1 MSKDKKELTDF
12 LLWEYG
18 QNRIIPPTVRIN
30 GKEYMVPH
38 AYVREYKDP
47 KQAFVKDYFDL
58 MRKDYLKYQNNH
70 EDVKYISLTSK
81 NGEQHRLV
89 VPYAMRNRK
98 ENAAKIAKKVFAR
111 ADKKYWE
118 AVELSLNLAEAY
130 PDRTFKTF
138 IDYPNLKEMRKA
150 YNQHQLREARDR
162 AAYITKKVGSFLS
175 KNAVKATDNIKSVD
189 VDKLKVKARRWA
201 VGFMLAA
208 TVSAAVY
215 EAYQIKD
222 KVEERKEITAQDP
235 LGHIQMFSRCH
246 DAIKTSLAFAENF
259 AGSAFKDGEGYQTIG
274 YGCTYYIDE
283 NGVGNR
289 KISPVKEGDTIT
301 MEDANVQKERY
312 LKFRG
317 LKQIQECV
325 NVPMDE
331 QTTIATYN
339 FAYVIGPEGFKK
351 SEYLKALNEGK
362 TGHDLARYLTG
373 FRKQKGLLARFYF
386 MGALLEDK
394 IKTSDLFD
402 LTAEGCYNLKVND
415 VCVHEKRKLKL
426 DNDNFAEFDFN
437 KLDENLKKACGARRS
452 VAINNARCQK
462 VREIL
467 PESVIQG
474 TLEMENS
481 QKYKGTILTS
491 MLENTGR

>member
-1 MSKDKKELTDF
+1 MGKDKKELTNF

-18 QNRIIPPTVRIN
+18 QNRIVPPMVHIN
-30 GKEYMVPH
+30 GKDYMVPY
-38 AYVREYKDP
+38 AYVCEYKDP

-118 AVELSLNLAEAY
+118 AVELSLNLTEAY
-130 PDRTFKTF
+130 PDRPFKTF

-150 YNQHQLREARDR
+150 YNQHQFREARDR
-162 AAYITKKVGSFLS
+162 AAYITKKVGAFLS
-175 KNAVKATDNIKSVD
+175 KNAVKATDNIKTID

-222 KVEERKEITAQDP
+222 KADERKEITAKDP

-246 DAIKTSLAFAENF
+246 DAIKTSLAFVENF
-259 AGSAFKDGEGYQTIG
+259 ADSTFIDGEGFPTIG
-274 YGCTYYIDE
+274 YGCTYYLDE

-289 KISPVKEGDTIT
+289 KISPVKEGETIT
-301 MEDANVQKERY
+301 MEEANVQKERY
-312 LKFRG
+312 LEFRG

-325 NVPMDE
+325 KVPMDE
-331 QTTIATYN
+331 KTTIATYN

-351 SEYLKALNEGK
+351 SKYLEALNDGK
-362 TGHDLARYLTG
+362 TGHDLVRYLTG

-394 IKTSDLFD
+394 IKTSDLLN
-402 LTAEGCYNLKVND
+402 LTAEGCYNLKIND

-426 DNDNFAEFDFN
+426 DEDNFAEFDFS
-437 KLDENLKKACGARRS
+437 KLDENLQKASGPRRS
-452 VAINNARCQK
+452 VALHNGQCQK

-467 PESVIQG
+467 PESIIQG
-474 TLEMENS
+474 TLEMEASKNYQGS
-481 QKYKGTILTS
+481 RLTS
-491 MLENTGR
+491 MLTNNGR

>member
-1 MSKDKKELTDF
+1 MGKDKKELTNF

-18 QNRIIPPTVRIN
+18 QTRIVPPMVRIN
-30 GKEYMVPH
+30 GKDYVVPH

-118 AVELSLNLAEAY
+118 AVELSLNLTEAY
-130 PDRTFKTF
+130 PDRPFKTF

-150 YNQHQLREARDR
+150 YNQHQFREARDR
-162 AAYITKKVGSFLS
+162 AAYITKKVGTFLS

-222 KVEERKEITAQDP
+222 KADVCKEITAKDP

-246 DAIKTSLAFAENF
+246 DAIKTSLAFVENF
-259 AGSAFKDGEGYQTIG
+259 ADSTFIDGGGCPTIG

-312 LKFRG
+312 LEFRG

-325 NVPMDE
+325 KVPMDE
-331 QTTIATYN
+331 KTTIATYN
-339 FAYVIGPEGFKK
+339 FAYVIGPEGFKN
-351 SEYLKALNEGK
+351 SQYLKALNDGK
-362 TGHDLARYLTG
+362 TGHDLVRYLTG

-386 MGALLEDK
+386 MGAMLEDK
-394 IKTSDLFD
+394 IKTSDLLD
-402 LTAEGCYNLKVND
+402 LTAEGCYNLTVND

-426 DNDNFAEFDFN
+426 DEDNFAEFDFS
-437 KLDENLKKACGARRS
+437 KLDENLKKANGSRRS
-452 VAINNARCQK
+452 VALHNGRCQK
-462 VREIL
+462 VRDIL

-474 TLEMENS
+474 TLEMEAS
-481 QKYKGTILTS
+481 QKYQGNRLTS
-491 MLENTGR
+491 MLTNNGR